1 MFQRLVTQQVN
12 IYLTLLDFSLKIG
25 ELVKIDIFY
34 VIHIFTT
41 IKNVCLFVFNLR
53 QKRSKKRR
61 EGRADFQ
68 FLVQFVRSSEVINS
82 S

>member
-1 MFQRLVTQQVN
+1 MVVARGWLSGGRGNELFNGNRVSVLRDKKCSRDWLHNKVN

-41 IKNVCLFVFNLR
+41 IKNVCLFVL
-53 QKRSKKRR
+53 
-61 EGRADFQ
+61 
-68 FLVQFVRSSEVINS
+68 I
-82 S
+82 